1 MSIDE
6 HTAIISDLE
15 QVERETE
22 QQINATRQ
30 EKAKVLKKIN
40 QLKQQ
45 TERRR
50 VHKMIVLGSVI
61 WDAYR
66 KRYKID
72 DEKNE
77 QMMRLPDDR
86 MRELGKT
93 IITEYFENI

>member
-15 QVERETE
+15 QVERETK

-30 EKAKVLKKIN
+30 EKAKVQAKIN